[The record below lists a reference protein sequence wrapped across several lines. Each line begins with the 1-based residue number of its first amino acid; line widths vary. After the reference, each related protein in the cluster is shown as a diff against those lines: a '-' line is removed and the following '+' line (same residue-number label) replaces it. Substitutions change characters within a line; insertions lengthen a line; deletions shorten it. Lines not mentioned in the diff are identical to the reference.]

1 MTESNENL
9 LDLSVSDF
17 VAAAAAK
24 TPTPG
29 GGSVA
34 GVVAA
39 LGVALGEMTLNFT
52 RGKKKFAEHA
62 EYHDHLAERLA
73 RARQMFQDL
82 VAEDVQAY
90 QLYQEAQ
97 RKDDGPEKDRAVQ
110 LATAAAI
117 DVPREV
123 TKLAL
128 AVLADLKE
136 LGGKCN
142 RWLITDLLASATLS
156 VASVRLSDYNV
167 RINIPSVADEA
178 AAREIH
184 QSSASDLARAQGLL
198 EEIEAAAKEF
208 LP

>member
-1 MTESNENL
+1 MTDRNENL
-9 LDLSVSDF
+9 LDLSVRDF

-52 RGKKKFAEHA
+52 RGKKRFAEHA
-62 EYHDHLAERLA
+62 EYHQALAGRLA
-73 RARQMFQDL
+73 RARGMFQDL

-90 QLYQEAQ
+90 QLYQAAQ
-97 RKDDGPEKDRAVQ
+97 RKDDGDEKDEAVQ

-142 RWLITDLLASATLS
+142 TWLITDLLASATLS
-156 VASVRLSDYNV
+156 VAAVRLSDYNV
-167 RINIPSVADEA
+167 RINIPSVADKA
-178 AAREIH
+178 AAAEIH
-184 QSSASDLARAQGLL
+184 QSSAADLVRAQALL

>member
-1 MTESNENL
+1 VTESNENL
-9 LDLSVSDF
+9 LDLSVHDF

-52 RGKKKFAEHA
+52 RGKKRFAEHA
-62 EYHDHLAERLA
+62 AYHDHLAERLA

-90 QLYQEAQ
+90 QLYQAAQ
-97 RKDDGPEKDRAVQ
+97 RTDDGPEKDQAVQ

-117 DVPREV
+117 NVPREV

-142 RWLITDLLASATLS
+142 TWLITDLLASAALC
-156 VASVRLSDYNV
+156 VAAARLSDYNV
-167 RINIPSVADEA
+167 RINVPSVADEA
-178 AAREIH
+178 AAKDIH
-184 QSSASDLARAQGLL
+184 HSSASDLAKAQDLL
-198 EEIEAAAKEF
+198 EQIEAAAKEF

>member
-1 MTESNENL
+1 MTENNENL

-24 TPTPG
+24 APTPG

-34 GVVAA
+34 GVVGA

-52 RGKKKFAEHA
+52 RGKKRFAEHA
-62 EYHDHLAERLA
+62 EYHEHLADRLA
-73 RARQMFQDL
+73 KARQMFQDL
-82 VAEDVQAY
+82 VGEDVQAY
-90 QLYQEAQ
+90 KLYQAAQ
-97 RKDDGPEKDRAVQ
+97 RQDDGPEKDEAVQ
-110 LATAAAI
+110 LATATAI
-117 DVPREV
+117 NVPREV

-142 RWLITDLLASATLS
+142 TWLITDLLAAAVLS
-156 VASVRLSDYNV
+156 VATVRLSDYNV
-167 RINIPSVADEA
+167 RINIPSVADQA
-178 AAREIH
+178 AASDIH
-184 QSSASDLARAQGLL
+184 QASAADLVKAQELL
-198 EEIEAAAKEF
+198 AEIEAAAKEY

>member
-1 MTESNENL
+1 MTESNENVL
-9 LDLSVSDF
+9 ALSVSDF

-52 RGKKKFAEHA
+52 RGKKRFAEHA
-62 EYHDHLAERLA
+62 EYHDHLAGRLA
-73 RARQMFQDL
+73 RARQLFQDL
-82 VAEDVQAY
+82 VGEDVQAY
-90 QLYQEAQ
+90 QLYQAAQ
-97 RKDDGPEKDRAVQ
+97 RQDDGPDKDEAVQ

-117 DVPREV
+117 DVPREM

-142 RWLITDLLASATLS
+142 TWLITDLLASAALS
-156 VASVRLSDYNV
+156 VAAVRLSDYNV
-167 RINIPSVADEA
+167 RINIPSVADKD
-178 AAREIH
+178 AARDIH
-184 QSSASDLARAQGLL
+184 QSSSADLARAQQLL

>member
-9 LDLSVSDF
+9 LDLSVRDF
-17 VAAAAAK
+17 AAAAAAK

-29 GGSVA
+29 GGSAA
-34 GVVAA
+34 GVVGA
-39 LGVALGEMTLNFT
+39 LGVALGEMALNFT

-62 EYHDHLAERLA
+62 EYHEHLAGRLA
-73 RARQMFQDL
+73 CARQMFQDL
-82 VAEDVQAY
+82 VGEDVQAY
-90 QLYQEAQ
+90 LLYQAAQ
-97 RKDDGPEKDRAVQ
+97 RMDDGPEKDEAVQ

-117 DVPREV
+117 NVPREV

-142 RWLITDLLASATLS
+142 RWLITDLLASATL
-156 VASVRLSDYNV
+156 AAAAARLSDYNV
-167 RINIPSVADEA
+167 RINIPSVADKA
-178 AAREIH
+178 AAKDIH
-184 QSSASDLARAQGLL
+184 QTSAADLAKAQALL